1 MRKENGPA
9 VADEFVEV
17 NLAVRGLGREVGGF
31 GAKTETGLYGGE
43 RGGGAGKTTD
53 GGPRDGT
60 GAKWERSTHNGF
72 GEEESRGEATERG
85 DEGTHYE

>member
-1 MRKENGPA
+1 MRKENDPA

-31 GAKTETGLYGGE
+31 GAKTEAGLYGGE
-43 RGGGAGKTTD
+43 CGKTTD
-53 GGPRDGT
+53 GGQRDGT
-60 GAKWERSTHNGF
+60 GAEWQRNAHNGF
-72 GEEESRGEATERG
+72 GEEESRGEATERS